1 MKWLRTQR
9 SPKRVL
15 CFFQSILLAAV
26 LCGCVICV
34 PFVEATKGRSE
45 FDTDKDY
52 IAFPGNIPAFQ
63 HFTTPQMEPGGKG
76 TLNFTITNRYGSDV
90 MDGMDTDD
98 DDKISKEEHEAWK
111 EKVDMRNVRL
121 QLEIYHEARIDES
134 KNLSEIGEPP
144 YFLSSGNTTLV
155 LTFGIIEPGAVVE
168 VRETIKSRID
178 TREGTYFV
186 RTALSFRYNSTTYS
200 MKSRGHFSKELWEK
214 ATSEGDEHKDTGAI
228 NLTTLGV
235 DGIIPE
241 TTFGVRKAVAIWPIY
256 LFAGL
261 TIFFA
266 GLAIFVY
273 LLEEEVY
280 PNLNK
285 RVEEHRRKLNEL
297 WFSLKHRK
305 GKT

>member
-1 MKWLRTQR
+1 M
-9 SPKRVL
+9 
-15 CFFQSILLAAV
+15 
-26 LCGCVICV
+26 ICV
-34 PFVEATKGRSE
+34 PLVEATKGRSE
-45 FDTDKDY
+45 FDTDWEY
-52 IAFPGNIPAFQ
+52 IVYPGNIPSFQ
-63 HFTTPQMEPGGKG
+63 EFTTPQMEPGGKG
-76 TLNFTITNRYGSDV
+76 TMNFTISNRYGSEV
-90 MDGMDTDD
+90 TDGIDTDD
-98 DDKISKEEHEAWK
+98 DDEISTEEHEEWK

-144 YFLSSGNTTLV
+144 YFLSSGNTTLL
-155 LTFGIIEPGAVVE
+155 LTFGIIEPNGTVD

-178 TREGTYFV
+178 TREGAYFI
-186 RTALSFRYNSTTYS
+186 RMSLSFRCNNNVYI
-200 MKSRGHFSKELWEK
+200 MKSRGYFSKELWDK
-214 ATSEGDEHKDTGAI
+214 ATSEEDEHEDTGAI

-241 TTFGVRKAVAIWPIY
+241 TAFGVRKAVAIWPIY

-261 TIFFA
+261 TIFFG

-273 LLEEEVY
+273 FLEEEIY
-280 PNLNK
+280 PSLNK

-297 WFSLKHRK
+297 WFSLKDRK